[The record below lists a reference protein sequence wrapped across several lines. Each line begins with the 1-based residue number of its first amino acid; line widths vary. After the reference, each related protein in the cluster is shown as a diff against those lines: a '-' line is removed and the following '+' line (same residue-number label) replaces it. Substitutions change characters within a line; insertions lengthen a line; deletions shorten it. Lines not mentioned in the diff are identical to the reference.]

1 MENVKKH
8 GFHLNA
14 LWFQRERST
23 FTKKDTE
30 GNLILKISFCI
41 ISLASF
47 VSNMNKSCVLIGNP
61 TGHHGPILPTWDCL
75 PRSCAKKRRM
85 EQTYKVRN
93 LWTIA
98 AIESQKAAKDCQTK
112 ENINDS

>member
-30 GNLILKISFCI
+30 GNFNS
-41 ISLASF
+41 
-47 VSNMNKSCVLIGNP
+47 
-61 TGHHGPILPTWDCL
+61 
-75 PRSCAKKRRM
+75 
-85 EQTYKVRN
+85 
-93 LWTIA
+93 
-98 AIESQKAAKDCQTK
+98 
-112 ENINDS
+112 